1 MGTDASAS
9 AGYVSSTSLAL
20 AVKALNKTSTF
31 EEACLTI
38 RRAVSRNATPR
49 ATPEPECSGEALFE
63 AVLRAGTVL
72 RTRHLE
78 GSAAWVH
85 GDELF
90 AECLRCEERFG
101 GGMDMG
107 KIRDLKKLSEEA
119 RRSDAGER
127 DPEREADA
135 RRPIAAAFEGQLSG
149 ELEREFDRA
158 SSDPAADAMRAIR
171 ALAEGVAAGDV
182 DPEGIA
188 ARVQPHLNIIAA
200 EARARPDF
208 SSEAFD
214 DGVETLHLVQA
225 LLRTPR
231 DAWTPHLRLERPT
244 TERHDGT
251 DVTSVDNGTSRRNGS
266 HNAAAA
272 SDAVAALLI
281 NARTS
286 TLDKNAVAALG
297 DAECAVCRDAFE
309 EGDRATRMPCSARHV
324 FHAKCVEEWLKRD
337 DSCPMCRAAL
347 PVWLGRETQYA

>member
-38 RRAVSRNATPR
+38 RRAVSRNAATR

-149 ELEREFDRA
+149 ELESEFDRA
-158 SSDPAADAMRAIR
+158 SSDPAADATRAIR
-171 ALAEGVAAGDV
+171 ALVEGVAAGDV
-182 DPEGIA
+182 DPATLA
-188 ARVQPHLNIIAA
+188 ARSQPHLNIIAA
-200 EARARPDF
+200 DARARLASDV
-208 SSEAFD
+208 SSETMEDAI
-214 DGVETLHLVQA
+214 ETVHLLQT

-231 DAWTPHLRLERPT
+231 DAWTPHRRRNERPT
-244 TERHDGT
+244 SSHDGT
-251 DVTSVDNGTSRRNGS
+251 DVPSVDFQSRINTS
-266 HNAAAA
+266 AAA
-272 SDAVAALLI
+272 SDAVAALFI

-286 TLDKNAVAALG
+286 TLDENAANALR

-324 FHAKCVEEWLKRD
+324 FHAKCVAEWLNRH